1 VQDPSVVDV
10 ERAGRPWRR
19 LAAGLVLAE
28 AVLVLA
34 AALVYLVELVTARA
48 TVARNVLMLVVLL
61 GLIGGGL
68 LVVARGLLR
77 GRRWARSP
85 AVTWQAL
92 LVAVAWY
99 VVSAGRVVPGLV
111 VAVVAVVTAV
121 GAVRGTPAAD

>member
-10 ERAGRPWRR
+10 SRAGRPWRR
-19 LAAGLVLAE
+19 VAASLVLAE
-28 AVLVLA
+28 AVLLLA
-34 AALVYLVELVTARA
+34 AALGYLVELVTATA

-68 LVVARGLLR
+68 LVVARGLVR

-92 LVAVAWY
+92 LLAVAWY
-99 VVSAGRVVPGLV
+99 VVSAGRVLPGVL

-121 GAVRGTPAAD
+121 AAVRGTPVAD